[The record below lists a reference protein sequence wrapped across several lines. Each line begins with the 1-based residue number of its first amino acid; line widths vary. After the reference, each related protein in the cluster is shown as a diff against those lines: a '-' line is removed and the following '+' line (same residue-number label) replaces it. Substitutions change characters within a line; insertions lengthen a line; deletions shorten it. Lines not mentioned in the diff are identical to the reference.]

1 MSDIGMKLKTTK
13 KRDIMRSEPIWH
25 PSSSRTSPRIYVKQ
39 RLSLSGAVETG
50 ELRCACGGPFEIYV
64 NGQLAGRGLGPAL
77 TAAAVWEQFEIGS
90 LLQPGEN
97 VLLIVA
103 GGEGGE
109 EWLRAEGEIEYG
121 DGKRLELGTGK
132 PWQVLRADAWQLF
145 EEKPLRGVYFA
156 AQEPG
161 RWSTGWF
168 REDEWEDAAVV
179 EGREPHDWNPRPVA
193 EVEVWARELS
203 AFGEVDGNAVLCC
216 EEEPAA
222 MTACKC
228 VRREALLNPGKQ
240 QALVQTRDAE
250 RGVYLVLDFGRVR
263 TGFPRLRLRG
273 QKGGVIDLG
282 FAQRWGEVE
291 SGLRYVAEEGRQ
303 EWTGHRLE
311 SCRYAIVRFSH
322 WSEESEIDC
331 ISLVERRIE
340 VTTRGEIKVNE
351 GLERIWSVGQRTL
364 ESCRREI
371 YPLWT
376 EEDGYDW
383 LKAYAFALNDFYL
396 TGDMKTAAAMLD
408 SSRPPRASGD
418 MRQAF
423 GYALFA
429 EAYYRYSGDRKRS
442 GALLPGLFEMLKGC
456 EEREDEQ
463 GMLAAESDSYTA
475 LNALYAGALEATGR
489 LCRAGREREPRAIY
503 ERSFHR
509 VRKGLQAAWCG
520 EEGLFADGVGEVRS
534 CGQWTN
540 ALALYFGLARGAQ
553 VERIVGQIR
562 GTDVRRPDSL
572 LESFFLA
579 GGLWRAGA
587 GSRALDLIEQ
597 QWGRLVEGEGRTWGE
612 KERMDGGEEMPGPEC
627 FLGSHLLG
635 VTPTRPGY
643 EVLEIRPLHSGVT
656 RAEGRLLTERGT
668 VRVKWWHDE
677 NRQRFGLVIDLPE
690 EGETHLAVPR
700 LGMRFPT
707 LTLNGETLW
716 RNEKVYPNGFVRE
729 VISEDEWIVLVLQRG
744 GRYEAGVE

>member
-1 MSDIGMKLKTTK
+1 MKTTK

>member
-1 MSDIGMKLKTTK
+1 
-13 KRDIMRSEPIWH
+13 MRSEPIWH

-39 RLSLSGAVETG
+39 RLSLSAAVEMG
-50 ELRCACGGPFEIYV
+50 ELRCACGGPFELYV
-64 NGQLAGRGLGPAL
+64 NGELAGRGLGPAL
-77 TAAAVWEQFEIGS
+77 AADAVWERFEIGS

-103 GGEGGE
+103 GGEGGKG
-109 EWLRAEGEIEYG
+109 WFRAEGEIEYA

-161 RWSTGWF
+161 RWTTGWF
-168 REDEWEDAAVV
+168 RETEWEDAAVV
-179 EGREPHDWNPRPVA
+179 EGREPLAWDPRPAV

-203 AFGEVDGNAVLCC
+203 AFGEVNSGGVLYC
-216 EEEPAA
+216 EEEPGG

-250 RGVYLVLDFGRVR
+250 RGVYLVLDFGRVY

-273 QKGGVIDLG
+273 KKGGVIDLG

-291 SGLRYVAEEGRQ
+291 SGLRYVADDGRQ

-311 SCRYAIVRFSH
+311 SCRYVIARFSH
-322 WSEESEIDC
+322 WPEESEIDC
-331 ISLVERRIE
+331 ISLVERRVE
-340 VTTRGEIKVNE
+340 VATRGEITVSE
-351 GLERIWSVGQRTL
+351 GLEGIWGVGQRTL
-364 ESCRREI
+364 ESCRQEI
-371 YPLWT
+371 YPLMT
-376 EEDGYDW
+376 GEGGYDW

-396 TGDMKTAAAMLD
+396 TGDMETAAAMLD

-456 EEREDEQ
+456 KERENEQ
-463 GMLAAESDSYTA
+463 GMLAVEGDSFTV
-475 LNALYAGALEATGR
+475 LNALYAGALEATGH
-489 LCRAGREREPRAIY
+489 LCRAGRDKEPRAAY

-509 VRKGLQAAWCG
+509 VRKGLQAAWC
-520 EEGLFADGVGEVRS
+520 EKEGLFADEVGGEDS
-534 CGQWTN
+534 FGQWAN
-540 ALALYFGLARGAQ
+540 ALALYFGLARAAQ
-553 VERIVGQIR
+553 VERIIGQIR
-562 GTDVRRPDSL
+562 REDVRRPDSL

-587 GSRALDLIEQ
+587 GARALDWIEQ
-597 QWGRLVEGEGRTWGE
+597 QWGRLVEREGRTWGE
-612 KERMDGGEEMPGPEC
+612 KERMDGAEEMPGPEC

-635 VTPTRPGY
+635 VTPTRSGY
-643 EVLEIRPLHSGVT
+643 EVLEIRPLHSGVI
-656 RAEGRLLTERGT
+656 RAEGRLLTGRGT
-668 VRVKWWHDE
+668 VGVKWWHDE

>member
-1 MSDIGMKLKTTK
+1 
-13 KRDIMRSEPIWH
+13 MRSEPIWH

>member
-1 MSDIGMKLKTTK
+1 
-13 KRDIMRSEPIWH
+13 MRSEPIWH

-39 RLSLSGAVETG
+39 RLSLSGIVKTG
-50 ELRCACGGPFEIYV
+50 ELRSACGGPFEIYV
-64 NGQLAGRGLGPAL
+64 NGELAGRGLGPTL
-77 TAAAVWEQFEIGS
+77 TADAVWERFEIGS

-109 EWLRAEGEIEYG
+109 EWFRAEGEIEYA

-132 PWQVLRADAWQLF
+132 PWQVLRADAWQSY

-156 AQEPG
+156 AQEPE

-168 REDEWEDAAVV
+168 RETEWEDAAVV
-179 EGREPHDWNPRPVA
+179 EGRKPLAWNPRPAA

-203 AFGEVDGNAVLCC
+203 AFGEVDSGGVLRC
-216 EEEPAA
+216 EEEPGA

-228 VRREALLNPGKQ
+228 VRRETLLNPGKQ

-250 RGVYLVLDFGRVR
+250 RGVYLVLDFGRVC

-322 WSEESEIDC
+322 WPEESEIDC

-340 VTTRGEIKVNE
+340 VTTRGEIKVSE
-351 GLERIWSVGQRTL
+351 GLEEIWGVGQRTL

-371 YPLWT
+371 YPLLT
-376 EEDGYDW
+376 AEGEYDW
-383 LKAYAFALNDFYL
+383 LKGYAFALNDFYL
-396 TGDMKTAAAMLD
+396 TGDTETAAAMLD

-418 MRQAF
+418 LRQVF

-429 EAYYRYSGDRKRS
+429 EAYYRYSGDGKRV
-442 GALLPGLFEMLKGC
+442 GALLSGLFELLEACK
-456 EEREDEQ
+456 EREDEK
-463 GMLAAESDSYTA
+463 GMLTAEEDFVA
-475 LNALYAGALEATGR
+475 LNALYAGALEAIGH
-489 LCRAGREREPRAIY
+489 LCRVKREREQRAAC
-503 ERSFHR
+503 ERAFHR
-509 VRKGLQAAWCG
+509 VRKGLQVAWCE
-520 EEGLFADGVGEVRS
+520 EEGLFADGVGDVRTF
-534 CGQWTN
+534 GQWAN
-540 ALALYFGLARGAQ
+540 GLVLYFGLARAAQ
-553 VERIVGQIR
+553 VERIIGQIR
-562 GTDVRRPDSL
+562 GEDVRRPDSL
-572 LESFFLA
+572 LEGFFLV
-579 GGLWRAGA
+579 GGLWRADA
-587 GSRALDLIEQ
+587 GSRALDWIEQ
-597 QWGRLVEGEGRTWGE
+597 QWGRLVEREGRTWGE
-612 KERMDGGEEMPGPEC
+612 KWQVDGVEEMPGAEC

-635 VTPTRPGY
+635 VTPARSGY
-643 EVLEIRPLHSGVT
+643 EVMEIRPLHSGVI
-656 RAEGRLLTERGT
+656 RAEGRLLTRRGT
-668 VRVKWWHDE
+668 VGVKWWHDE

-690 EGETHLAVPR
+690 EVETHLAVPR

-729 VISEDEWIVLVLQRG
+729 VISEDEWIVLVLQQG

>member
-1 MSDIGMKLKTTK
+1 
-13 KRDIMRSEPIWH
+13 MRSEPIWH

-39 RLSLSGAVETG
+39 RLSLSGAVDTG
-50 ELRCACGGPFEIYV
+50 ELRCACGGPFEVYV
-64 NGQLAGRGLGPAL
+64 NGELAGRGLGPAL
-77 TAAAVWEQFEIGS
+77 AADAVWERFEIGS
-90 LLQPGEN
+90 LLELGEN
-97 VLLIVA
+97 VLLVVA

-109 EWLRAEGEIEYG
+109 EWFRAEGGIEYA

-132 PWQVLRADAWQLF
+132 PWLVLRADAWQAF
-145 EEKPLRGVYFA
+145 EEEPLNGVYLA
-156 AQEPG
+156 AQEPE

-168 REDEWEDAAVV
+168 REREWEDAVVV
-179 EGREPHDWNPRPVA
+179 EGREPREWNPRPAA

-203 AFGEVDGNAVLCC
+203 GFGEVSSGGALRC
-216 EEEPAA
+216 EEEPGG

-228 VRREALLNPGKQ
+228 VRRETLLNPGKQ

-250 RGVYLVLDFGRVR
+250 RGVYLVLDFGRVC

-282 FAQRWGEVE
+282 FAQRWGELE
-291 SGLRYVAEEGRQ
+291 SGLRYVAKEGLQ
-303 EWTGHRLE
+303 EWIGHRLE
-311 SCRYAIVRFSH
+311 SCRYVIARFSH
-322 WSEESEIDC
+322 WPEESEIDC

-340 VTTRGEIKVNE
+340 VTTRGELKAGE
-351 GLERIWSVGQRTL
+351 GSERIWAVGQRTL

-371 YPLWT
+371 YLLLT
-376 EEDGYDW
+376 EEGDYDW

-396 TGDMKTAAAMLD
+396 TGDVETAAAMLD
-408 SSRPPRASGD
+408 SSRPPRASGN
-418 MRQAF
+418 MLQVF

-429 EAYYRYSGDRKRS
+429 EVYYRYSGDRKRS

-456 EEREDEQ
+456 KEREDEQ
-463 GMLAAESDSYTA
+463 GMLAVEGDSFTA

-489 LCRAGREREPRAIY
+489 LCRAGRDREPRAVY

-509 VRKGLQAAWCG
+509 VRKGLQAAWC
-520 EEGLFADGVGEVRS
+520 EKEGLFADGVGDVRS
-534 CGQWTN
+534 FGQWAN
-540 ALALYFGLARGAQ
+540 GLALYFGLAKGTQ
-553 VERIVGQIR
+553 VDRTVGQIR
-562 GTDVRRPDSL
+562 GAEVRRPDSL
-572 LESFFLA
+572 LENFFLA

-597 QWGRLVEGEGRTWGE
+597 QWGRLVEREGRTWGE
-612 KERMDGGEEMPGPEC
+612 KEGMDGVEEMPGSEC

-643 EVLEIRPLHSGVT
+643 EVLEIKPLHSGVT
-656 RAEGRLLTERGT
+656 RAEGRLLIGRGT
-668 VRVKWWHDE
+668 VEVKWWHDE